1 MAVDLLELPKDALL
15 DVPRVTL
22 IGGLQAYVENFQSV
36 VEFSDKQLRLQ
47 LTKGQLVIKG
57 TSLEIKRIVGD
68 QVMIE
73 GTIDSIQ
80 YIQ

>member
-1 MAVDLLELPKDALL
+1 MAVELLELPKDALL

-36 VEFSDKQLRLQ
+36 VQFSDKQLRLQ
-47 LTKGQLVIKG
+47 LTKGQLVIQG
-57 TSLEIKRIVGD
+57 TTLEIKRIMGD

-73 GTIDSIQ
+73 GNIDLIQ
-80 YIQ
+80 YIP

>member
-22 IGGLQAYVENFQSV
+22 IGGVQAYVENFQSV

>member
-1 MAVDLLELPKDALL
+1 MAVELLELPKDALL

-36 VEFSDKQLRLQ
+36 VQFSDKQLRLQ
-47 LTKGQLVIKG
+47 LTKGQLVIQG
-57 TSLEIKRIVGD
+57 TTLEIKRILGD

-73 GTIDSIQ
+73 GNIDLIQ
-80 YIQ
+80 YIP